1 MPPGYGKGHTGLQNA
16 KHGLSQFEL
25 LFQQFFGM
33 VLFAKGNTIPKGDI
47 IMRSRKRETVFMG
60 LGILAGLA
68 LSDPAS
74 AAVQQLTA
82 TPTTQA
88 FYVDGQQVQFEAYHI
103 HGNNFVKL
111 RDIGKAVDFGVTY
124 DAATNSVHID
134 PNAPYVEEVTIP
146 TRATPSPQIVT
157 EEDVQAAL
165 AQLRE
170 TYPTGTVYPTPYRS
184 TSGGPYYRG
193 THCSGWATLCS
204 DAAFGS
210 LPWRRVDNPS
220 WEQIRSGDLIRY
232 DNSSN
237 GHVVVVIS
245 KTDEYVKVTES
256 GLNNHARWG
265 EQYFKWWLE
274 EQPGYTLYTRYL
286 E

>member
-1 MPPGYGKGHTGLQNA
+1 MN
-16 KHGLSQFEL
+16 
-25 LFQQFFGM
+25 
-33 VLFAKGNTIPKGDI
+33 
-47 IMRSRKRETVFMG
+47 RKRETIFMG

-68 LSDPAS
+68 LSGTAS

-82 TPTTQA
+82 TPTTQT
-88 FYVDGQQVQFEAYHI
+88 FYVDGQQMWFEAYHI

-111 RDIGKAVDFGVTY
+111 RDIGQAVDFGVTY

-134 PNAPYVEEVTIP
+134 STQSYQDEAQSV
-146 TRATPSPQIVT
+146 ATVT
-157 EEDVQAAL
+157 EESVRAAL
-165 AQLRE
+165 ARLRE

-193 THCSGWATLCS
+193 VHCSGWATLCS

-232 DNSSN
+232 DNNSN

-265 EQYFKWWLE
+265 GQYFKWWLE
-274 EQPGYTLYTRYL
+274 QQPGYALYTRYPK
-286 E
+286 